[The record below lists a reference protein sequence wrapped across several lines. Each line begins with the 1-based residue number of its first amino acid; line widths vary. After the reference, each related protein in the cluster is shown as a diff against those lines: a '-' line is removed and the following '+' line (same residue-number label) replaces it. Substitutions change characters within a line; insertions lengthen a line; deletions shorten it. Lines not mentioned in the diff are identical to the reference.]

1 MSVIHAMTAIAP
13 HSTAATAALEGR
25 MLRFV
30 RDATRLRSIYHAAT
44 ATNPKAAAAI
54 VLSMAKNP
62 KTTPTMHPRNDH
74 PIERSPQIAA
84 RAAREHVRS
93 LTLGSGDGQIVS
105 TRREAMFLAISP
117 EG

>member
-1 MSVIHAMTAIAP
+1 MSVIHATSANAAQ
-13 HSTAATAALEGR
+13 STAANAALEGR
-25 MLRFV
+25 MLKFV

-44 ATNPKAAAAI
+44 ATNPNAAAAI

-84 RAAREHVRS
+84 RDAREHGRS
-93 LTLGSGDGQIVS
+93 LTLASGDGQIVC
-105 TRREAMFLAISP
+105 TRREAMFRTGSS